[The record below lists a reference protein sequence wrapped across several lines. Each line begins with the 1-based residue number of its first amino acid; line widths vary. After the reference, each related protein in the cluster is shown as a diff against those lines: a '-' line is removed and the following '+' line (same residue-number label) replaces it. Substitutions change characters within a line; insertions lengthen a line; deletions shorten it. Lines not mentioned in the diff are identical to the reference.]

1 MATFVFDGS
10 SSITAAKTD
19 TVVITAPVTSF
30 TGVADSGGNS
40 VFTFGSRT
48 LTITGT
54 NFGANASSYPN
65 VTVAG
70 GLFSTAAGD
79 FTSSGNNDLVIGST
93 GTVTAIATA
102 NTTANTV
109 HAIFGGLGVS
119 DPVDGNDAI
128 VLGGKGSN
136 LVYGNAGADTIT
148 QGGNV
153 AGQGQAFDSTSFET
167 IFGGK
172 GNDTITL
179 QGGTATTVGGVTTAA
194 SNNVG
199 AKMAIYGGEGTDTIS
214 IQNGGNG
221 AVTSIF
227 GGQGAADSTDSADTI
242 TFNGGGTVNIFGN
255 AGADT
260 ITLGGT
266 QGAGGVAGTITAGAN
281 VTVHGGIDGD
291 TVNINVGATTVATV
305 AGVVTGTTVAASAT
319 IVAYGDEGADT
330 INVNN
335 NAGTTVIYGD
345 TAAADAA
352 GGNDT
357 IVYSGQGTAT
367 IYAAGGNDTIT
378 LNGAGT
384 ATADSTST
392 TTVFGGNGNDQVT
405 IGAHSDSIGTFN
417 LTLGA
422 GSDTVLANT
431 KTFQTVVG
439 QNINVTDFTIGA
451 GNDSIT
457 LTTGNAQT
465 SAVAVGGTFQ
475 TLQQALDAAANAVG
489 SGTTAGGVGIVAFGG
504 SSYVVVNEAAT
515 NGGNA
520 VAGFQAGTDL
530 AIKLTGVT
538 DALTASASITSLA

>member
-1 MATFVFDGS
+1 MATFVFDGTS
-10 SSITAAKTD
+10 NITASKAD
-19 TVVITAPVTSF
+19 NVVITAPVTSF
-30 TGVADSGGNS
+30 TSVADSGGNS
-40 VFTFGSRT
+40 VFNFGGRT

-54 NFGANASSYPN
+54 AFGANATAYPN

-70 GLFSTAAGD
+70 GVFSTAAVD
-79 FTSSGNNDLVIGST
+79 VTANGNNDLVIGST

-102 NTTANTV
+102 NTSANTV
-109 HAIFGGLGVS
+109 HSIFGGLGVS
-119 DPVDGNDAI
+119 DPIDGADSI

-167 IFGGK
+167 IFAGK
-172 GNDTITL
+172 GNDSITL
-179 QGGTATTVGGVTTAA
+179 TGGTATTVGGVTTAA
-194 SNNVG
+194 SANVG
-199 AKMAIYGGEGTDTIS
+199 AKMAIYGGEGLDNIN
-214 IQNGGNG
+214 IQNGGSG
-221 AVTSIF
+221 AVTTIF
-227 GGQGAADSTDSADTI
+227 GGQGAADSTDSADSI

-260 ITLGGT
+260 ILVGGT
-266 QGAGGVAGTITAGAN
+266 TVGNSLAAGSNT
-281 VTVHGGIDGD
+281 TVHGGLDNDSITI
-291 TVNINVGATTVATV
+291 TVGSTAAGPVTTGANATV
-305 AGVVTGTTVAASAT
+305 
-319 IVAYGDEGADT
+319 VAYGDEGADT
-330 INVNN
+330 VTVNN

-345 TAAADAA
+345 TAAADAN
-352 GGNDT
+352 GGSDT

-367 IYAAGGNDTIT
+367 IYAAGGNDSIT
-378 LNGAGT
+378 LNGAGQ

-405 IGAHSDSIGTFN
+405 IGNHNDSVGTFT

-431 KTFQTVVG
+431 KTTGVVVG
-439 QNINVTDFTIGA
+439 QNITITDFTVGA

-457 LTTGNAQT
+457 LTTGNAQA
-465 SAVAVGGTFQ
+465 SATAVGGTFQ

-489 SGTTAGGVGIVAFGG
+489 GGNTAGGVGIVAFGG
-504 SSYVVVNEAAT
+504 SSYVVVNENGAA
-515 NGGNA
+515 GGA
-520 VAGFQAGTDL
+520 GAGFQAGSDL

-538 DALTASASITSLA
+538 DALTAAASITSLA

>member
-1 MATFVFDGS
+1 MATFVFDGTS
-10 SSITAAKTD
+10 NITASKAD
-19 TVVITAPVTSF
+19 NVVITAPVTSF

-40 VFTFGSRT
+40 VFNFGGRT

-54 NFGANASSYPN
+54 AFGANATAYPN

-70 GLFSTAAGD
+70 GVFSTAAVNV
-79 FTSSGNNDLVIGST
+79 TANGNNDLVIGST

-102 NTTANTV
+102 NTSANTV
-109 HAIFGGLGVS
+109 HSIFGGLGVS
-119 DPVDGNDAI
+119 DPIDGADTI
-128 VLGGKGSN
+128 TLGGKGSN
-136 LVYGNAGADTIT
+136 LVYGNAGNDTIN

-167 IFGGK
+167 IFAGK
-172 GNDTITL
+172 GDDTITL
-179 QGGTATTVGGVTTAA
+179 TGGTATTVGGVTTAA
-194 SNNVG
+194 TNNVG
-199 AKMAIYGGEGTDTIS
+199 AKMAIYGGEGTDTIN
-214 IQNGGNG
+214 IQNGGQG
-221 AVTSIF
+221 ANTAIF
-227 GGQGAADSTDSADTI
+227 GGQGAADSTDAADTI

-266 QGAGGVAGTITAGAN
+266 QGAGGVAGTITANAN

-291 TVNINVGATTVATV
+291 TININVGTTTTAT
-305 AGVVTGTTVAASAT
+305 AGGVTTGTTVAANAT

-330 INVNN
+330 ITVNN

-345 TAAADAA
+345 TAAADSA
-352 GGNDT
+352 GGADT
-357 IVYSGQGTAT
+357 ITYSGQGTAT
-367 IYAAGGNDTIT
+367 IYAAGGNDTVT

-392 TTVFGGNGNDQVT
+392 TTVFGGNGNDVVV
-405 IGAHSDSIGTFN
+405 IGNHNDGIGTFN
-417 LTLGA
+417 ITLGA
-422 GSDTVLANT
+422 GADAVRATTTGAAG
-431 KTFQTVVG
+431 TVVG
-439 QNINVTDFTIGA
+439 QNINITDFVIGA

-457 LTTGNAQT
+457 LTTGNAQA

-489 SGTTAGGVGIVAFGG
+489 SGNTAGGVGIVAFSG
-504 SSYVVVNEAAT
+504 SSYVVVNENGAA
-515 NGGNA
+515 GGA
-520 VAGFQAGTDL
+520 GAGFQAGADL

-538 DALTASASITSLA
+538 DALSASASITSA